1 MKFTGLAKENIGWL
15 KTIDRENSG
24 VISSRIRLARNLKDY
39 PFPGTATQ
47 AELTRCRD
55 EVFKACDKISYFKG
69 SRKINMEDCSDIDKS
84 LLVERR
90 IISHELAESVYAA
103 GVIIDRREQL
113 SIMINEEDHLRIQFI
128 SGGFNLEDSL
138 EIISRIDDELSSEL
152 GFAYSGRWGYLTACP
167 TNTGTGMRASCQL
180 HLPGMGMING
190 IRGTMENINKMGMV
204 VRGLYGEGTKV
215 MGDMLQIS
223 NQVTLGISEQHITDS
238 LLRVVKQ
245 VSSRE
250 SKIRRQIVQTDTS
263 RIKDAVMRSKA
274 VLSGAYKISF
284 EEALK
289 LISNIRFG
297 IYMNII
303 DIEIRKLNDLMIKV
317 QRAHIQE
324 IYDKKMN
331 PEERDIARA
340 EIIKKIII

>member
-24 VISSRIRLARNLKDY
+24 VISSRIRFARNLKEY
-39 PFPGTATQ
+39 PFPGTAAQ
-47 AELTRCRD
+47 EELTQCRED
-55 EVFKACDKISYFKG
+55 LFSACDKVPYFKG

-103 GVIIDRREQL
+103 GVIIDEREQL
-113 SIMINEEDHLRIQFI
+113 SIMINEEDHLRMQLIA
-128 SGGFNLEDSL
+128 GGLDLEETL
-138 EIISRIDDELSSEL
+138 KIISRIEDKLSKELD
-152 GFAYSGRWGYLTACP
+152 FAYSGKWGYLTACP

-180 HLPGMGMING
+180 HLPGLGMTNG
-190 IRGTMENINKMGMV
+190 VRGTMENINKMGMV

-250 SKIRRQIVQTDTS
+250 EKIRRQIVMSDIS
-263 RIKDAVMRSKA
+263 KIKDEVMRSRA

-284 EEALK
+284 EETLN

-297 IYMNII
+297 VYMNII
-303 DIEIRKLNDLMIKV
+303 DIDIQKLNELMIKV

-331 PEERDIARA
+331 PGERDIARA
-340 EIIKKIII
+340 ELVKKIII